1 MAARCRKWRWGTVSE
16 PVILTGLGSYGGS
29 VLRALQYI
37 AAHWESFL
45 SLLQTHATI
54 VVLGVGSAILVAV
67 PLGIVVTRH
76 DRLGWLVMNMGAVAQ
91 TLPPLAVIAI
101 SFSFLGLGRHP
112 VILALFF
119 YALLP
124 ILKNTVAG
132 IRAVDDSKIE
142 AGRGMGMTEFERLRR
157 IELPLALPVIF
168 AGIRTSTV
176 MSVGVAYLG
185 AFIGAGGLGDWV
197 ILGQQQLDTHITMAG
212 AIPGAALVI
221 VLDQLFNHLERTV
234 TPRTSSS
241 SETTEVTTA

>member
-1 MAARCRKWRWGTVSE
+1 M
-16 PVILTGLGSYGGS
+16 
-29 VLRALQYI
+29 
-37 AAHWESFL
+37 
-45 SLLQTHATI
+45 TI
-54 VVLGVGSAILVAV
+54 VLVGVGAAIVVAV

-76 DRLGWLVMNMGAVAQ
+76 DKLGWMVMNMGAIAQ

-101 SFSFLGLGRHP
+101 SFSFLGLGRNP

-132 IRAVDDSKIE
+132 LRSVDDSKVE
-142 AGRGMGMTEFERLRR
+142 AGRGMGMTQFERLTR
-157 IELPLALPVIF
+157 IELPLAMPVIF

-185 AFIGAGGLGDWV
+185 AFIGAGGFGNWV
-197 ILGQQQLDTHITMAG
+197 VLGQQQLDTHITMAG

-221 VLDQLFNHLERTV
+221 VLDQLFKRLQGVV
-234 TPRTSSS
+234 TPATS
-241 SETTEVTTA
+241 TTKENTEISAA

>member
-1 MAARCRKWRWGTVSE
+1 MLESIVLA
-16 PVILTGLGSYGGS
+16 GLGSYGQS
-29 VLRALQYI
+29 VARALQYI
-37 AAHWESFL
+37 AGHWDTFL
-45 SLLQTHATI
+45 SLLQTHMTI
-54 VVLGVGSAILVAV
+54 VLLGVFSAIIVAV

-76 DRLGWLVMNMGAVAQ
+76 DKLGWMVMNMGAVAQ

-101 SFSFLGLGRHP
+101 SFSFLGLGRNP

-132 IRAVDDSKIE
+132 IRSVDDSKIE
-142 AGRGMGMTEFERLRR
+142 AGRGMGMTEFERLAK
-157 IELPLALPVIF
+157 IELPLAMPVIF

-185 AFIGAGGLGDWV
+185 AFIGAGGFGNWV

-221 VLDQLFNHLERTV
+221 VLDQLFKHLEGIV
-234 TPRTSSS
+234 TPATSSTG
-241 SETTEVTTA
+241 ETTEVATA

>member
-1 MAARCRKWRWGTVSE
+1 MVLAGIGEYGDSVVKALAYIGDNWGT
-16 PVILTGLGSYGGS
+16 
-29 VLRALQYI
+29 
-37 AAHWESFL
+37 FL
-45 SLLQTHATI
+45 SLLETHI
-54 VVLGVGSAILVAV
+54 VIVLLGVGLAILVAV
-67 PLGIVVTRH
+67 PLGVVATRFE
-76 DRLGWLVMNMGAVAQ
+76 RLGWVVMNMGAVAQ

-101 SFSFLGLGRHP
+101 SFSFVGLGRNP

-132 IRAVDDSKIE
+132 IDGVDDSIVE
-142 AGRGMGMTEFERLRR
+142 AGRGMGMTQFERLAR

-185 AFIGAGGLGDWV
+185 AFIGAGGLGNWV

-212 AIPGAALVI
+212 AIPGAVLVI
-221 VLDQLFNHLERTV
+221 VLDLLFKHLEGIV
-234 TPRTSSS
+234 TPPMSSAE
-241 SETTEVTTA
+241 ETTEVTAA

>member
-1 MAARCRKWRWGTVSE
+1 VLE
-16 PVILTGLGSYGGS
+16 PVVLAGLGSYGQS
-29 VLRALQYI
+29 IARALQYI
-37 AAHWESFL
+37 ADHWDTFL
-45 SLLQTHATI
+45 SLLQTHMTI
-54 VVLGVGSAILVAV
+54 VLLGVFSAIVVAV

-76 DRLGWLVMNMGAVAQ
+76 DKLGWMVMNMGAVAQ

-101 SFSFLGLGRHP
+101 SFSFLGLGRNP

-132 IRAVDDSKIE
+132 IRSVDDSKIE
-142 AGRGMGMTEFERLRR
+142 AGRGMGMTEFERLAK
-157 IELPLALPVIF
+157 IEIPLAMPVIF

-185 AFIGAGGLGDWV
+185 AFIGAGGFGNWV

-221 VLDQLFNHLERTV
+221 VLDQLFKHLEGIV
-234 TPRTSSS
+234 TPTTSSTG
-241 SETTEVTTA
+241 ETTEVATA

>member
-1 MAARCRKWRWGTVSE
+1 MYSS
-16 PVILTGLGSYGGS
+16 VILAGLGSYTQS
-29 VLRALQYI
+29 VIEALEYI
-37 AAHWESFL
+37 ANHWGVFL
-45 SLLQTHATI
+45 TLLQTHMTI
-54 VVLGVGSAILVAV
+54 VLVGVGAAIVVAV

-76 DRLGWLVMNMGAVAQ
+76 DKLGWMVMNMGAIAQ

-101 SFSFLGLGRHP
+101 SFSFLGLGRNP

-132 IRAVDDSKIE
+132 LRSVDDSKVE
-142 AGRGMGMTEFERLRR
+142 AGRGMGMTQFERLTR
-157 IELPLALPVIF
+157 IELPLAMPVIF

-185 AFIGAGGLGDWV
+185 AFIGAGGFGNWV
-197 ILGQQQLDTHITMAG
+197 VLGQQQLDTHITMAG

-221 VLDQLFNHLERTV
+221 VLDQLFKRLQGVV
-234 TPRTSSS
+234 TPATS
-241 SETTEVTTA
+241 TTKENTEISAA

>member
-1 MAARCRKWRWGTVSE
+1 MLSSI
-16 PVILTGLGSYGGS
+16 ILAGFGSYIQS
-29 VLRALQYI
+29 VIEALEYI
-37 AAHWESFL
+37 TAHRGTFL
-45 SLLQTHATI
+45 SLLQTHLTI
-54 VVLGVGSAILVAV
+54 VLLGVGAAIVIAV

-76 DRLGWLVMNMGAVAQ
+76 DELGWMVMNMGAIAQ

-101 SFSFLGLGRHP
+101 SFSFLGLGRNP

-132 IRAVDDSKIE
+132 LRSVDDAKIE
-142 AGRGMGMTEFERLRR
+142 AGRGMGMTQFERLTR
-157 IELPLALPVIF
+157 IEIPLAMPIIF

-185 AFIGAGGLGDWV
+185 AFIGAGGFGNWV

-221 VLDQLFNHLERTV
+221 VLDQLFKRLQGIVAPT
-234 TPRTSSS
+234 TSSTE
-241 SETTEVTTA
+241 ETTEVSAA